1 MCFPLPSPA
10 ISRISIRLNP
20 YSFLTAWQVA
30 KPKNALKWYRQV
42 NSFRISTGGGTRV
55 LDGELVRG
63 HEHWKRT
70 NGRCFSEAWILN
82 GENRS
87 VALLG
92 DILAGIKR
100 DRNVSREL
108 KKRKGK
114 KVWETCLTSYLF
126 CFILFYIVLMFLYF
140 QSKSDIIP
148 DIMDMD
154 RWDDLIWLHYG

>member
-1 MCFPLPSPA
+1 MENA
-10 ISRISIRLNP
+10 WKETRL
-20 YSFLTAWQVA
+20 YGAARL
-30 KPKNALKWYRQV
+30 
-42 NSFRISTGGGTRV
+42 TGGGTRV

-114 KVWETCLTSYLF
+114 K
-126 CFILFYIVLMFLYF
+126 
-140 QSKSDIIP
+140 SKSDIIP

-154 RWDDLIWLHYG
+154 RWDDLIWLHYIIMDNLENNALKLKSLDGGRFKGEEILFEMI

>member
-1 MCFPLPSPA
+1 MENA
-10 ISRISIRLNP
+10 WKETRL
-20 YSFLTAWQVA
+20 YGAARL
-30 KPKNALKWYRQV
+30 
-42 NSFRISTGGGTRV
+42 TGGGTRV

-114 KVWETCLTSYLF
+114 K
-126 CFILFYIVLMFLYF
+126 
-140 QSKSDIIP
+140 SKSDIIP